1 MEDIS
6 LLSSLS
12 EDDIKSLKET
22 FYQQARELMESL
34 VQEILS
40 LEDSRD
46 RVQRLKVIKRIFHT
60 LKGDSGSVGLKEL
73 AGLIHRAE
81 DLVQLV
87 DKKSMEI
94 DSSLTDL
101 LLKIADCISETI
113 ETNRTD
119 SWGSPLVP
127 AVLGMID
134 IFLKDEEVRQV
145 TVSTLPVPS
154 ISEYERLLLSEYH
167 RQGKSIYHLKLS
179 FSRDCRIKSAGMMFP
194 QHLHALGDI
203 IKAFPPLDGRDM
215 GSVDAVELIMAS
227 SLDMQEV
234 KRRSNLPGIISDV
247 MIEEF
252 VEKGIMV
259 APVHAIETK
268 KVTDIYHGG
277 DTIRVESERVDQL
290 MNLVGELVIG
300 RSMLMQLFLELEER
314 FPREE
319 ILGRF
324 AYTNSFIDRSLSDLQ
339 KSVMK
344 VRMIPIDKVFKRFPR
359 VVRDLAKAGNK
370 DVRLI
375 IKGEDTEI
383 DKGLVDVIGEPLI
396 HIIRNAIDHG
406 IETAEEREAAGK
418 NRQGMV
424 RLEAY
429 HKGND
434 IIIEVDDDGR
444 GIDPKELKA
453 KALEKGFLSENE
465 LERMDD
471 REAINLIFLPGFST
485 AKVVSEVSGRG
496 VGMDVVKTV
505 VEGLRGSVQVRSEK
519 GMGTTLVLRLPL
531 TLAIIRALLFNV
543 GNRLFATPLG
553 SVKEITRVFVRDVE
567 IVGGKEVLRIRDKVV
582 PLIRLEEIMDIEG
595 NDAGR
600 NRNKLFVIVVNTEEK
615 DIGIV
620 VRSLVGEE
628 ELVIKAINDKWINT
642 NIIGGASILGDGKV
656 VLILNPAALVK
667 RLRK

>member
-1 MEDIS
+1 
-6 LLSSLS
+6 
-12 EDDIKSLKET
+12 
-22 FYQQARELMESL
+22 
-34 VQEILS
+34 
-40 LEDSRD
+40 
-46 RVQRLKVIKRIFHT
+46 
-60 LKGDSGSVGLKEL
+60 
-73 AGLIHRAE
+73 
-81 DLVQLV
+81 
-87 DKKSMEI
+87 
-94 DSSLTDL
+94 
-101 LLKIADCISETI
+101 
-113 ETNRTD
+113 
-119 SWGSPLVP
+119 
-127 AVLGMID
+127 
-134 IFLKDEEVRQV
+134 
-145 TVSTLPVPS
+145 
-154 ISEYERLLLSEYH
+154 
-167 RQGKSIYHLKLS
+167 
-179 FSRDCRIKSAGMMFP
+179 
-194 QHLHALGDI
+194 
-203 IKAFPPLDGRDM
+203 
-215 GSVDAVELIMAS
+215 
-227 SLDMQEV
+227 
-234 KRRSNLPGIISDV
+234 

-277 DTIRVESERVDQL
+277 DTIRVESERVDQF

-324 AYTNSFIDRSLSDLQ
+324 AYANSFIDRSLSDLQ

-344 VRMIPIDKVFKRFPR
+344 VRMIPIDKVFKGFPR

-453 KALEKGFLSENE
+453 KALEKGFLTENE
-465 LERMDD
+465 LERMND

-496 VGMDVVKTV
+496 VGMDVVRSV
-505 VEGLRGSVQVRSEK
+505 VDALRGSVRVKTEV
-519 GMGTTLVLRLPL
+519 GAGTTFMLRFPL
-531 TLAIIRALLFNV
+531 TLAIIKALMFSACD
-543 GNRLFATPLG
+543 RLFAIPLA
-553 SVKEITRVFVRDVE
+553 SVKEITRVFVKEVAL
-567 IVGGKEVLRIRDKVV
+567 INGKEVLRMREKVI
-582 PLIRLEEIMDIEG
+582 PLVRLEEVLNLGSRSRKMD
-595 NDAGR
+595 
-600 NRNKLFVIVVNTEEK
+600 KLFVVIVSIEDK
-615 DIGIV
+615 DIGIAV
-620 VRSLVGEE
+620 NKLVGEE
-628 ELVIKAINDKWINT
+628 ELVIKSVTDQWVNT
-642 NIIGGASILGDGKV
+642 NIVGGASILGNGQV
-656 VLILNPAALVK
+656 VLILNPLVLIKKAGERAVNDELLAANSGQ
-667 RLRK
+667 